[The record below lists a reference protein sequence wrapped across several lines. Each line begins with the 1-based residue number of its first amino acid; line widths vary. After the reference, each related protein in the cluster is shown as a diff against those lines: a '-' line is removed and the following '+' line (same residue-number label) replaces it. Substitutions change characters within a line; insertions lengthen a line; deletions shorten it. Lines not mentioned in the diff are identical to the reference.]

1 MASRATLRAFVALA
15 LIAVVM
21 ILVGAGCGEKK
32 GSTQTADFVG
42 KWRAEVGPQEEMLL
56 DLKGNGQGSNMLNL
70 YPHDQGCYWSVVSN
84 ELVIT
89 PMDGAQAT
97 RYQFKFEGKDKLTL
111 THEGQAK
118 ALVRVK

>member
-1 MASRATLRAFVALA
+1 MASRATLRGFVALA
-15 LIAVVM
+15 LIAVVV

-32 GSTQTADFVG
+32 ANTQTADFVG

-70 YPHDQGCYWSVVSN
+70 YPHDQGCYWSVVSG

-111 THEGQAK
+111 MHEGQSK